1 MRIFSVC
8 ILILF
13 LCQTTF
19 AQKQS
24 ITDKAV
30 TIPRPYEYQ
39 SNASYKGITVET
51 YYVEMRDGVK
61 LAVDV
66 YKPKGM
72 KADAKLPT
80 LIHQTRY
87 WRAPEL
93 RWPFKMFSDGL
104 LGRMGKFIK
113 EVVKNG
119 YVIVNVDARGSGAS
133 FGNRIHPWTPDE
145 TKDGAE
151 IIDWILTHDWSNGK
165 VGSVG
170 VSYSG
175 TTAEFLMFNKHPNLK
190 AVALMY
196 SLYDVYDDISLPG
209 GIFHNQFVLD
219 WGKYNL
225 RLDRDEIPRGGLIAK
240 TLVKGVR
247 RVKVPNKNDVF
258 KLALEDHKVNINVD
272 ETSKGVVFRDQI
284 PMVPGKPKN
293 ELIKRM
299 DVFSPFTY
307 LNEANE
313 SNVAVY
319 CYSGWLDGGYQHA
332 NIKRHMS
339 MTNPENKLIIGPWEH
354 GGKFNCSPSSPGLS
368 GFDHVGEL
376 LKFFDYHL
384 KGKQNGLYE
393 EARIHYFTMK
403 EDQWKGAAT
412 WPPKSEA
419 TAVYFGPDRTLSFE
433 KPSDSENTFDTHQFD
448 TTAVTSTDSRW
459 KSVIGKLKTPNVYP
473 NRVEQCK
480 KLLHYTT
487 APLTADLEITGHPIA
502 HLYVRS
508 DQPDGNFHVY
518 LEEVEPNGN
527 VILITEG
534 LLRASQ
540 RKLTAGFPFYKDVVP
555 QRTYHSDDVQ
565 PLVQGE
571 VAELIF
577 DLLPTSYLF
586 KKGTRLRISIAGAD
600 RNHFEVMHK
609 SRPTIEMM
617 RNKVY
622 ASKVVLP
629 FK

>member
-1 MRIFSVC
+1 MRIF
-8 ILILF
+8 ILSFLF
-13 LCQTTF
+13 LIGFQTTY
-19 AQKQS
+19 AQKKS
-24 ITDKAV
+24 NTDKAV
-30 TIPRPYEYQ
+30 TSPSPYDYKINEK
-39 SNASYKGITVET
+39 YKGITVET

-61 LAVDV
+61 LAIDV
-66 YKPKGM
+66 YKPKGI
-72 KADAKLPT
+72 KAGEKFPA

-104 LGRMGKFIK
+104 LGRMGTFIK
-113 EVVKNG
+113 DVVKNG
-119 YVIVNVDARGSGAS
+119 YVIVNVDSRGSGAS
-133 FGNRIHPWTPDE
+133 FGNRIHPWTADE

-165 VGSVG
+165 VGSLG
-170 VSYSG
+170 VSYGG

-196 SLYDVYDDISLPG
+196 SLYDVYDDISYPG

-225 RLDRDEIPRGGLIAK
+225 MLDQDKIPRGGFIAK

-247 RVKVPNKNDVF
+247 RVKGADKKKIF
-258 KLALEDHKVNINVD
+258 HKALEDHKSNINVD
-272 ETSKGVVFRDQI
+272 EISEGVVFRDQVAK
-284 PMVPGKPKN
+284 VPGQPNKT
-293 ELIKRM
+293 LIKEM

-307 LNEANE
+307 LKAANE

-319 CYSGWLDGGYQHA
+319 CYSGWWDGGYQHS
-332 NIKRHMS
+332 NIKRFLS
-339 MTNPENKLIIGPWEH
+339 MTNPENKLMIGPWEH
-354 GGKFNCSPSSPGLS
+354 GGKFNCSPSSPGLA
-368 GFDHVGEL
+368 GFDHLAEM

-384 KGKQNGLYE
+384 KDKNNGLYDE
-393 EARIHYFTMK
+393 SRIHYFTMK
-403 EDQWKGAAT
+403 EDQWKTAET
-412 WPPKSEA
+412 WPPKSTA
-419 TAVYFGPDRTLSFE
+419 TPIYFGTNNTLTFDQPIVE
-433 KPSDSENTFDTHQFD
+433 MAFDTHQFD

-459 KSVIGKLKTPNVYP
+459 KSLIGKLETPHVYP
-473 NRVEQCK
+473 DRKAQCE

-487 APLTADLEITGHPIA
+487 APFDKDMELTGHPIA
-502 HLYVRS
+502 HLFVRS

-518 LEEVEPNGN
+518 LEEVESNGN

-540 RKLTAGFPFYKDVVP
+540 RKLAEGFPLHKDAVP
-555 QRTYHSDDVQ
+555 QRTYYMKDAE
-565 PLVQGE
+565 PLKKGE

-586 KKGTRLRISIAGAD
+586 KKGSRLRISIAGAD
-600 RNHFEVMHK
+600 RNHFELMHK
-609 SRPTIEMM
+609 SRPVIEML
-617 RNKVY
+617 RSDRY
-622 ASKVVLP
+622 PSHVVLP
-629 FK
+629 VK